1 MTGFGNFFIS
11 SSAIDKEK
19 ARRIREN
26 NTPRAKKQELF

>member
-19 ARRIREN
+19 AKMISEN
-26 NTPRAKKQELF
+26 NIPGAKKQELF

>member
-19 ARRIREN
+19 ARMISEN
-26 NTPRAKKQELF
+26 NTGRAKKQGLF